1 MDDLSSGMIRF
12 VFKLNS
18 FIKAYSLKM
27 LNRILSAGKQL
38 LYLIHKITGLFRTGR
53 QVPKSASTLS
63 QGILNSNVPKQEKMT
78 FDNVRILI
86 AHHDSQYCALIAN
99 RLASWGIEPFSASN
113 GSQTLE
119 LARSFAEFGRP
130 FDIALLELHMPGTD
144 GFELAI
150 MFQNDLLISGTS
162 LILLNSGP
170 PLDKKVV
177 LAAGFYACLGKP
189 FSESQLNSYIAEII
203 KVKAPGPVSSPLAE
217 EKVSSA
223 SRLL

>member
-1 MDDLSSGMIRF
+1 VVRF
-12 VFKLNS
+12 VFELNS
-18 FIKAYSLKM
+18 FDKAHSLEM

-38 LYLIHKITGLFRTGR
+38 LNLIHKIPSLFKTGK
-53 QVPKSASTLS
+53 QVPKPASILS
-63 QGILNSNVPKQEKMT
+63 PGIRNSNVPQPENLA
-78 FDNVRILI
+78 FDHVRVLI
-86 AHHDSQYCALIAN
+86 AHHDAQYCALIAN
-99 RLASWGIEPFSASN
+99 RLASWGIESFSTSN
-113 GSQTLE
+113 GARTLE

-150 MFQNDLLISGTS
+150 MFQNDLLVSGTS

-189 FSESQLNSYIAEII
+189 FSESQLHSYIAEII
-203 KVKAPGPVSSPLAE
+203 KVKAPGPVSAPLAE
-217 EKVSSA
+217 EKANSA
-223 SRLL
+223 SRPL